1 MSAPMT
7 RERLDAVIAR
17 SGSRA
22 PHMLPL
28 LHAVRDNGLRL
39 IILPQT
45 GESFLEALTEPARP
59 FVALIADDTDRA
71 VGPGHYHQNSLR
83 HLASV
88 IGGGAVVSSAPL
100 VDAYAAMTMMPV
112 VFGVNTVIVETRPEQ
127 EIPWINA
134 LRAVQPELPLIVAT
148 VHGGHA

>member
-1 MSAPMT
+1 MT
-7 RERLDAVIAR
+7 RDRLDTLIAR

-39 IILPQT
+39 IVLPQT
-45 GESFLEALTEPARP
+45 GESFLKALTEPARP
-59 FVALIADDTDRA
+59 FVALIADDTDQA
-71 VGPGHYHQNSLR
+71 VGPGHYHQGSLR
-83 HLASV
+83 RLASV
-88 IGGGAVVSSAPL
+88 IGSGAVISSAPP
-100 VDAYAAMTMMPV
+100 VDAFAAMTVMPV

-134 LRAVQPELPLIVAT
+134 LRQVQPDLPLIVAT

>member
-22 PHMLPL
+22 PHLLPL

-45 GESFLEALTEPARP
+45 GEPFLEALTEPARP

-71 VGPGHYHQNSLR
+71 VGPGHYHQDSLR

-88 IGGGAVVSSAPL
+88 IGCGAVVSSAPL
-100 VDAYAAMTMMPV
+100 V
-112 VFGVNTVIVETRPEQ
+112 FCVNTAIVETRPEQ

-148 VHGGHA
+148 ATHDGCPPCH